1 MSGGEVDYRRLTNL
15 GTARYRV
22 EESAGRIRKRRELII
37 PDKRIPTFVDGRS

>member
-22 EESAGRIRKRRELII
+22 EESAGRIRKRRELI
-37 PDKRIPTFVDGRS
+37 RSSGSEQDLQYR